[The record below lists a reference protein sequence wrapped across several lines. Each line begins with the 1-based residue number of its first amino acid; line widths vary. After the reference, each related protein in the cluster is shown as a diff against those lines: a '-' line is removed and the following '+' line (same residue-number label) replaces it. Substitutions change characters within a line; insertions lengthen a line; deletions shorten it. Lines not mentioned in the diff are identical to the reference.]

1 MSCIASNCDKK
12 YKCKNYIENS
22 DDITCC
28 DFSTYGSGSVGM
40 NECKIERWCGNGG
53 DFSMFKDE
61 EDGCYFPK
69 GLTRK
74 LAKLY
79 ELQSQV
85 SEYDAIKDLMSY
97 DVSKPI
103 SAKLVGKFLIG
114 EDGKC
119 LGECQDDCGY
129 AVYQCVG
136 YCEDDFYGTI
146 YAPLEN
152 DVWLPIHYTC

>member
-22 DDITCC
+22 DDPTCC
-28 DFSTYGSGSVGM
+28 DFSTYGSGSIGM
-40 NECKIERWCGNGG
+40 DECKIERWCGNGS

-61 EDGCYFPK
+61 EEGCYFPK

-85 SEYDAIKDLMSY
+85 SEYEAIKDLMSY
-97 DVSKPI
+97 DVNKPI
-103 SAKLVGKFLIG
+103 KAKLVGKFLIG

-119 LGECQDDCGY
+119 LGEWQDNYGY

-146 YAPLEN
+146 YAPLGN